1 MHPPIPR
8 IIQQKLDADASKR
21 GANAER
27 GRKNDARG
35 KVVQDVFLFR
45 LRALGLVMV
54 ERIETG
60 WMPQRRKGRI
70 IGAKPMAKVAGD
82 FRGLVPGGLSVLV
95 EVKFRP
101 DRLMFS
107 HLADHQLQALKEHT
121 RHGGLSLLG
130 WAWDG
135 GNSVM
140 RWPVPGFV
148 PGEAITPDRAI
159 ILNLQRIG

>member
-1 MHPPIPR
+1 MSGIPK

-60 WMPQRRKGRI
+60 WMPQRVKGRI

-82 FRGLVPGGLSVLV
+82 FRAIVPGGLSVLV
-95 EVKFRP
+95 EVKYRP
-101 DRLMFS
+101 GSLLYS
-107 HLADHQLQALKEHT
+107 ALADHQLCALNEHA
-121 RHGGLSLLG
+121 RYGGLSLLG
-130 WAWDG
+130 WAWHG
-135 GNSVM
+135 GNAVM

-148 PGEAITPDRAI
+148 PRSSISRDQAT